1 MSFDQIADMLTRI
14 RNAQL
19 ARKTDTEMPLSK
31 FKLAIAQVLYKKE
44 KISKVSIFSDG
55 NKDFLKLKLKYD
67 QSGQPLIKEIKR
79 ISKQGCRVYKG
90 KNDIKRVKDGYGFAI
105 ISTPKG
111 LLTDDE
117 ARKAKIGGEVICE
130 IW

>member
-31 FKLAIAQVLYKKE
+31 FKLAIAQVLYKRE

-67 QSGQPLIKEIKR
+67 QNGQPLIKEIKR

-90 KNDIKRVKDGYGFAI
+90 KKDIKRVKDGYGFAI

-117 ARKAKIGGEVICE
+117 ARKAKVGGEVICE
-130 IW
+130 VW

>member
-19 ARKTDTEMPLSK
+19 AGKADAIMPLSK
-31 FKLAIAQVLYKKE
+31 FKLAIARVLYKE
-44 KISKVSIFSDG
+44 DKISKVSIFSDG
-55 NKDFLKLKLKYD
+55 NKDFLKLKIRYNHNGK
-67 QSGQPLIKEIKR
+67 PLIKEIKR

-90 KNDIKRVKDGYGFAI
+90 RQEIKRVKDGYGFYI
-105 ISTPKG
+105 ISTPEG
-111 LLTDDE
+111 LLTDNE
-117 ARKAKIGGEVICE
+117 ARKKKVGGEVICE

>member
-1 MSFDQIADMLTRI
+1 MSFDQVADMLTRI

-67 QSGQPLIKEIKR
+67 QNGQPLIKEIKR

-90 KNDIKRVKDGYGFAI
+90 KKDIKRVKDGYGFAI
-105 ISTPKG
+105 ISTPRG

-117 ARKAKIGGEVICE
+117 ARKAKVGGEVICE

>member
-67 QSGQPLIKEIKR
+67 QNGQPLIKEIKR

-90 KNDIKRVKDGYGFAI
+90 KKDIKRVKDGYGFAI
-105 ISTPKG
+105 ISTPRG

-117 ARKAKIGGEVICE
+117 ARKAKVGGEVICE

>member
-19 ARKTDTEMPLSK
+19 ARNADVVMPLSK
-31 FKLAIAQVLYKKE
+31 FKLAIAQVLYKQG

-55 NKDFLKLKLKYD
+55 NKNFLKLKLKYNQD
-67 QSGQPLIKEIKR
+67 GTPIIKEIKR
-79 ISKQGCRVYKG
+79 VSKQGCRIYKG
-90 KNDIKRVKDGYGFAI
+90 GSDISRVKDGYGFAI
-105 ISTPKG
+105 VSTSQG

-117 ARKAKIGGEVICE
+117 ARKNKIGGEVVCE

>member
-19 ARKTDTEMPLSK
+19 AGKTDAVMPLSK
-31 FKLAIAQVLYKKE
+31 FKLAIAQVLYKRE

-55 NKDFLKLKLKYD
+55 NKDFLKLKLRYD
-67 QSGQPLIKEIKR
+67 QNGKPLIKEIKR
-79 ISKQGCRVYKG
+79 ISKQGCRVYRG
-90 KNDIKRVKDGYGFAI
+90 KQEIKNVKDGYGFAI

-117 ARKAKIGGEVICE
+117 ARKGKIGGEIICE
-130 IW
+130 VW